1 MRIERRYAFAPDEND
16 VPSRTAFRNRC
27 FLPLD
32 GGGRFPRFLHLDGGG
47 RFPRFLHLDGGG
59 LRRGCKNEGTSD
71 ENVDMSRFM
80 ES

>member
-16 VPSRTAFRNRC
+16 VPNRTVFRKRC

-32 GGGRFPRFLHLDGGG
+32 GGGRFPRFLHLDGGK
-47 RFPRFLHLDGGG
+47 RLIYLLYLDGGG
-59 LRRGCKNEGTSD
+59 LRRGCKNEGMND